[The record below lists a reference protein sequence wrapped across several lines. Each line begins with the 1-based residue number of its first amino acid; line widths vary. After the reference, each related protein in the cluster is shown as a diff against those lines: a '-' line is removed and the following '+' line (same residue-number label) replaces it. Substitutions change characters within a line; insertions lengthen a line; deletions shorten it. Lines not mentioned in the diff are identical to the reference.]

1 MLAYM
6 KTDWMAV
13 LKNKTIKIVMQ
24 NISGAYRKMVL
35 ILVALCAL
43 AACDLNDFTYSGP
56 ALVEFS
62 HLSSDPPATWVSIG
76 SIWATTLSGSREQAP
91 LQVSLVSPQQSED
104 VEIGYVVADH
114 VFYDRDANRT
124 TTQQPDHD
132 NWDFLETTAV
142 EGEDYQIRDGGIIT
156 IPAYNSFGS
165 LHIELFPT
173 SDRIMYIVLVEGD
186 VQPSKNYKIFRL
198 RIRP

>member
-1 MLAYM
+1 MQKKSFAF
-6 KTDWMAV
+6 
-13 LKNKTIKIVMQ
+13 NIV
-24 NISGAYRKMVL
+24 GL
-35 ILVALCAL
+35 ILAAVFIF
-43 AACDLNDFTYSGP
+43 AACDLNDLKYSGP

-62 HLSSDPPATWVSIG
+62 HLSSEPNATWVSIG
-76 SIWATTLSGSREQAP
+76 SIWATTLSGPYEHAP
-91 LQVSLVSPQQSED
+91 LQVSLISEQHSKD
-104 VEIGYVVADH
+104 IEVGYVIADH
-114 VFYDRDANRT
+114 VFYDRDANKT

-142 EGEDYQIRDGGIIT
+142 EGLDYQMRDGGIIT

-173 SDRIMYIVLVEGD
+173 SERIIYIVLTERD
-186 VQPSKNYKIFRL
+186 VQPSKNFKIFRL